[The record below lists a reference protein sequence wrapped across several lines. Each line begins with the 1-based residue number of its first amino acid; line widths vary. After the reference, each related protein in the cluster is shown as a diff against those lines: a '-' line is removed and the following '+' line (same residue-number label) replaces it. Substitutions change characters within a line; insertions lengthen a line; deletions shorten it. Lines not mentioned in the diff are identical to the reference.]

1 MILRG
6 KLSGV
11 NIRVLAGCAVMV
23 SVIVAGIFATV
34 GRVSADNAMFWD
46 DVTAAVAQTSDEPG
60 VTWKSW
66 YQPNCHAMV
75 AIVEDY
81 GQRGERDVCVVS
93 SEHAQLAVFEQS
105 PAGNPLYALKR
116 SDDEVFHRIAN
127 FWPFPSNIRLLPN
140 DMILGAST
148 HFGDTMVLF
157 SLDDLYDK
165 TVTTSIPTGPDTHT
179 DVYEVDMSSRYLF
192 SDAAG
197 VHPVV
202 NSVAV
207 SKNGRFAVAQVIGW
221 GLARVDLQTRAMK
234 LITTDQNNSGPTA
247 LAISNDGNTVAVT
260 GSGSIYHK
268 VYAGLHTCG
277 SEYFIFKLKGTQLCH
292 SVSLS
297 DKILSQ
303 LAYGTLY
310 NPEFLDGGHS
320 FMVRVWNE
328 TQQQSRKLVFTP
340 DADSYRLEYLAMGDS
355 YSSGEG
361 DIGRTANGKK
371 YYLNGTDS
379 GEDSCHISS
388 RSYPFLLRDYLGI
401 SSSNGMR
408 SVACSGAQVTPDM
421 YGNLTNYLG
430 QNGRLNGKT
439 NLTAIKQ
446 ESLEG
451 FTPGHIP
458 QIEFVRK
465 YQPKLVTLTGGGND
479 VGFVDVLRYCAV
491 PEWYDLVPIISD
503 CQYVNEGSN
512 LAKQLANTIDTQYY
526 YNKKLITSMQA
537 ASPTSKIVLV
547 GYPSFISE
555 GGVSLCIPNSGTL
568 TIAEIKMINKMVDRM
583 NGMLKRLAHD
593 TSISYV
599 DITNSLNGGRICE
612 GSEYMTAV
620 WKNKTG
626 NAGEVEQFHPNA
638 EGHKRMAKAIENAGI
653 SLPADT
659 VPSAGDY
666 TPSTSTK
673 ETKKTTMVENDSSIK
688 VLGMT
693 IKIDS
698 GILKTLSQ
706 FTITVHS
713 TPTQLGQ
720 FTTGADGS
728 VDMTL
733 PLDNVGI
740 GRHVLV
746 LDGTSEEGNPIEL
759 FQFVEVKAS
768 ATDADGDGIPDDQD
782 PCQYITSWYDEET
795 GEDVC
800 APARQSPLAYSVV
813 AGKTNG
819 TAVRTT
825 SQTERHDYASATH
838 DDAKVATIAKPLL
851 AAIPQ
856 AESKTVAQGSFV
868 GVILG
873 AVVVVLLGVVGW
885 VYANRKSKE

>member
-6 KLSGV
+6 RLSGV
-11 NIRVLAGCAVMV
+11 SVRVLVGCTMAIGA
-23 SVIVAGIFATV
+23 IVAGGLVMPWRAL
-34 GRVSADNAMFWD
+34 ADNAMFWD

-408 SVACSGAQVTPDM
+408 SVACSSAQVIPDM
-421 YGNLTNYLG
+421 YGNFESYKG
-430 QNGRLNGKT
+430 QWNRLSGKADIA
-439 NLTAIKQ
+439 TAKQ
-446 ESLEG
+446 SALKN
-451 FTPGHIP
+451 FTPGHVP
-458 QIEFVRK
+458 QLEFVKK

-479 VGFVDVLRYCAV
+479 VGFADVLTYCAV
-491 PEWYDLVPIISD
+491 PQLYDAIPVISD
-503 CQYVNEGSN
+503 CGYAKAGSD
-512 LAKQLANTIDTQYY
+512 LSKMLFNTIDTQYG
-526 YNKKLITSMQA
+526 YNKKLIDNIQR
-537 ASPTSKIVLV
+537 ASPTTKITII
-547 GYPSFISE
+547 GYPSFIKPVVMTC
-555 GGVSLCIPNSGTL
+555 GINSGVLST
-568 TIAEIKMINKMVDRM
+568 AEATMINIMVSYM
-583 NGMLKRLAHD
+583 NGMLQRLAHD
-593 TSISYV
+593 TGVTFVSV
-599 DITNSLNGGRICE
+599 EKSLEGGRICE
-612 GSEYMTAV
+612 GSKYMTGV
-620 WKNKTG
+620 WKELTNQATE
-626 NAGEVEQFHPNA
+626 NEQFHPNA
-638 EGHKRMAKAIENAGI
+638 EGHKRMAKAIEDAGI

-706 FTITVHS
+706 FTLTVHS
-713 TPTQLGQ
+713 TPTHLGQ

-800 APARQSPLAYSVV
+800 APARQSPLAYSVF

-838 DDAKVATIAKPLL
+838 DDAKIATIAKPLL
-851 AAIPQ
+851 VAIPQ

-873 AVVVVLLGVVGW
+873 AVVMVLLGVVGW
-885 VYANRKSKE
+885 VYVKRKSKE